1 MLQKCEGQSQVLIR
15 SKAQGNKRL
24 TNYVM
29 QITDKHKTIGVGA
42 DCSDTG
48 VSGRKL
54 LG

>member
-1 MLQKCEGQSQVLIR
+1 
-15 SKAQGNKRL
+15 
-24 TNYVM
+24 M

-54 LG
+54 LGWSNDIDCIIERQTEDVKK